1 MSKRFGYTNSIFSSH
16 KNSRRGGATTLI
28 SSNVNVENIE
38 EDEDQEG
45 RYATAKGK
53 CHSSSCVC
61 TSRGGHTFDKITTK
75 CDGNSWCGLE
85 YDFNNIEDTTSFKQN
100 REIIN
105 HSYKRDGALQ
115 RDAHPPKHGGGSKM
129 GTADISDHNAIYLTM
144 HQNKQTNIMENG
156 VFNKKKRN
164 PGLQR
169 EQTIT

>member
-28 SSNVNVENIE
+28 SSTVNVERIE

-53 CHSSSCVC
+53 SVTVARVYAPPEGDTHLTRLPPSV
-61 TSRGGHTFDKITTK
+61 TEIPDVWR
-75 CDGNSWCGLE
+75 GLE

-105 HSYKRDGALQ
+105 HSYKRDGALRCAEGRTPTKAWWWQ
-115 RDAHPPKHGGGSKM
+115 
-129 GTADISDHNAIYLTM
+129 
-144 HQNKQTNIMENG
+144 
-156 VFNKKKRN
+156 
-164 PGLQR
+164 
-169 EQTIT
+169 